1 MLLLCLFIS
10 LSLHFWF
17 MFGDDR
23 VTGHMG
29 IDDIS
34 GDAVEGK
41 L

>member
-1 MLLLCLFIS
+1 
-10 LSLHFWF
+10 